1 MNNYL
6 ELLYL
11 VSFTGILAVAYSYL
25 LSGQILSASPGNN
38 RMQEIAEAIQIG
50 AKAYLNRQY
59 KKYIKDVVSGTLER
73 IELIEETIV
82 NNLERDINLKK
93 TDKLLKII
101 LFAAVFEL
109 MYKHSIPKKVVI
121 SEYVKASEFFL
132 EKAQISYLNAI
143 LDKLSKLIR
152 KT

>member
-1 MNNYL
+1 MDQKKNKSSSPRIKVIQKIYGSLMNPD
-6 ELLYL
+6 E
-11 VSFTGILAVAYSYL
+11 VIIYSK
-25 LSGQILSASPGNN
+25 S
-38 RMQEIAEAIQIG
+38 
-50 AKAYLNRQY
+50 QY

-73 IELIEETIV
+73 IELIEEAIT
-82 NNLERDINLKK
+82 NNLNTDINLEK

-109 MYKHSIPKKVVI
+109 MFKHSIPKKVVI

-143 LDKLSKLIR
+143 LDKLSNLIR
-152 KT
+152 KA